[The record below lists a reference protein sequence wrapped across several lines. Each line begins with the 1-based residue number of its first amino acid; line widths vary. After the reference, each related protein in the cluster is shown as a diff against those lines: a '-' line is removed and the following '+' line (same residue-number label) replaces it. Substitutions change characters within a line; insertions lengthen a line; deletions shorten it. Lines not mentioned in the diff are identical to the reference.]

1 MPEVPAKTETGIKWW
16 LRYVIVPLIGS
27 GGLLGL
33 YLTARQLLPPGPAQ
47 GTPAITASLPAG
59 TLEPTVTST
68 FSPTPTA
75 WPPGDQI
82 SSDPRSRCAVAAAGL
97 ADPDR
102 ENAVVV
108 QFKISSRGGYC
119 TWITPLNGFNPGA
132 LKQISFWVKGGKGGE
147 TYEVGLR
154 NRGMPDGTIP
164 QISQT
169 ASNRWNQ
176 VVISL
181 DRFRGLEA
189 ASLEELSLTMRTG
202 SGDLYVDRIEFL
214 P

>member
-1 MPEVPAKTETGIKWW
+1 MPQEFVKVETGIKWW

-33 YLTARQLLPPGPAQ
+33 YLTARQVLPPRQGQ
-47 GTPAITASLPAG
+47 GTPAITASPPAG
-59 TLEPTVTST
+59 TVEPTVTPT
-68 FSPTPTA
+68 FIPTPTA
-75 WPPGDQI
+75 WPPEYRV
-82 SSDPRSRCAVAAAGL
+82 SSDPHSRCEVAAAGL
-97 ADPDR
+97 ADPGR
-102 ENAVVV
+102 ENAVAV
-108 QFKISSRGGYC
+108 QFKISGRGGYC
-119 TWITPLNGFNPGA
+119 TWTTLLNGFNAGA

-154 NRGMPDGTIP
+154 NRGMPDDSIP

-169 ASNRWNQ
+169 ASDHWNQ
-176 VVISL
+176 VVIPL
-181 DRFRGLEA
+181 ERFSGLEA
-189 ASLEELSLTMRTG
+189 ASLEELSLTIRAG